1 MKAEGKELVW
11 LDNVFLFS
19 ISYSLPSFS
28 RANFKFSFQSCPQP
42 TNTDQLSINFAIKGL
57 NWKEKN

>member
-1 MKAEGKELVW
+1 MKAKGKELVW
-11 LDNVFLFS
+11 LDNFFLFS

-57 NWKEKN
+57 N

>member
-1 MKAEGKELVW
+1 MKAKGKELVW

-28 RANFKFSFQSCPQP
+28 RANFKHIIYGDSPFNLVPSQQI
-42 TNTDQLSINFAIKGL
+42 QIN
-57 NWKEKN
+57 